1 MLMEK
6 NFSSILPS
14 SPVTLLTFVST
25 RHSYAFSYASV
36 HLLDQMCRPILR
48 VNGFLRPL
56 VKLEPADGS
65 DVGLCDVFAVFETAL
80 FRTTEVVVPL
90 SDLETVHVF
99 EAYSVPFFEVLHD
112 RHQNDGHF
120 SYLGG
125 EKDKK
130 NKIMDKKERKK
141 EGNKR

>member
-1 MLMEK
+1 MEK

-25 RHSYAFSYASV
+25 RHSYAFSSISLTKLSP
-36 HLLDQMCRPILR
+36 HPSSERFFR
-48 VNGFLRPL
+48 RL

-90 SDLETVHVF
+90 SDLEAVHVF

-130 NKIMDKKERKK
+130 IK
-141 EGNKR
+141 